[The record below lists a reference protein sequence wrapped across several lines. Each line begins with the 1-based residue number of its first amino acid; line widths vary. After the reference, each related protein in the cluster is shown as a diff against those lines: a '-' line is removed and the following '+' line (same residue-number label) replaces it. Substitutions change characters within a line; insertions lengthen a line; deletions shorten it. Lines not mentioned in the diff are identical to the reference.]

1 MDDHSINH
9 GIDHDVKSGA
19 NGNLRIFHRAEPRTV
34 LVANAKGGC
43 GKTTLASNLAAWF
56 AGQGKRTALMDF
68 DPQGSSAYWLKLR
81 PESLPTI
88 SGIAAYGGISSTE
101 TRSFRHRLPRDVER
115 VVVDSPA
122 GLSGTDLYHRI
133 SDADLILV
141 PILPSPIDIHSAAN
155 FIKEIQLTG
164 SLREQNKQLLVI
176 ANRVRR
182 NTVMFAKL
190 NAFLTEL
197 RLPRITYTRDS
208 QLYTRAAAQGRGIA
222 DLPGKTSADEKAH
235 WQRIGGWIEH
245 QLTLRNSHR
254 QQARH
259 L

>member
-1 MDDHSINH
+1 MTD
-9 GIDHDVKSGA
+9 
-19 NGNLRIFHRAEPRTV
+19 GNLRVFHRPEPRTV

-56 AGQGKRTALMDF
+56 ARQGKSTALMDF
-68 DPQGSSAYWLKLR
+68 DPQGSSAHWLKLR
-81 PESLPTI
+81 PQEMPAI
-88 SGIAAYGGISSTE
+88 SGIAAYSNVSSNE

-122 GLSGTDLYHRI
+122 GLGGTELYHRI

-155 FIKEIQLTG
+155 FIREIQLTG

-182 NTVMFAKL
+182 NTVMFSKL
-190 NAFLTEL
+190 NAFLAEL
-197 RLPRITYTRDS
+197 GLPRITYTRDS
-208 QLYTRAAAQGRGIA
+208 QLYTRAAAQGLGIA
-222 DLPGKTSADEKAH
+222 DLSGKATHGEQAH

-245 QLTLRNSHR
+245 QLTLRQSDR
-254 QQARH
+254 QHSRH
-259 L
+259 QQGE